1 MEKETETFTLKR
13 NLSEFIKDGLDQE
26 QLEAVTK
33 SEGNTLIIAG
43 PGSGK
48 TRVITY
54 KIAYLLDNHVRA
66 ENILLVTFTRAAA
79 KQMIE
84 RVKKVTEKDTSQLV
98 AGTFHHV
105 CNLILRKYANILG
118 YANSYSILDSED
130 ADDLLKIARNEYRSE
145 YSLDKELPKESV
157 ISKIISYACN
167 TVKSVREALGD
178 IAPYL
183 MEFEGDIEK
192 VWMKYA
198 QMKKDMNSMDY
209 DDILVNTGHLL
220 STNPN
225 ILEKV
230 SSQFRYVLVDEFQD
244 TSKIQL
250 EIVRALS
257 SVHKNLI
264 AVGDDA
270 QSIYSF
276 RGARFENIQEF
287 MQIKGTKLFKIQKN
301 YRSVPEIVQLINTM
315 LPGKAIPKKLESVR
329 KTGVLPFMIETFD
342 DSEQSEVVC
351 KIIAD
356 KIDEGLE
363 YKDIAVL
370 YRTHSLS
377 MVLQQK
383 MDSKR
388 LPYRLLSGR
397 KFIET
402 AHIKDMLSFVKVLQ
416 NPLDKISWSR
426 ALKLFSGLGT
436 KTAIRIY
443 EEIGSGLLNGS
454 DFETSLKDSSIKK
467 NKDALRIFSTLISMS
482 EQNPSKVLEYIYN
495 TFYQEYSKLS
505 FPDYRSRNSDV
516 ERFIDI
522 AGRYDNISRFLE
534 EMVLSENVQVIAPSQ
549 EDKENKITMS
559 TIHGAKG
566 LEWKVVILISVNPG
580 DLPNAMAIK
589 EMKLDEEERLF
600 YVAVTRAKDELYLLN
615 QSTGVT
621 NPYLKNSFVFV
632 KSENDFM
639 KKIPKEKVTKLKTG
653 YDF

>member
-1 MEKETETFTLKR
+1 MERETEAFTLKR
-13 NLSEFIKDGLDQE
+13 NLSEFIRDGLDQE

-98 AGTFHHV
+98 AGTFHHI

-118 YANSYSILDSED
+118 YTNSYSILDSED

-167 TVKSVREALGD
+167 TVKSVREALVD

-183 MEFEGDIEK
+183 MEFECDIEK

-264 AVGDDA
+264 VVGDDA

-301 YRSVPEIVQLINTM
+301 YRSVPEIVQLINSI

-426 ALKLFSGLGT
+426 ALKLFSGMGT
-436 KTAIRIY
+436 KTAIRIC
-443 EEIGSGLLNGS
+443 EEIGSELLNGK
-454 DFETSLKDSSIKK
+454 DFETALKNSSIKK
-467 NKDALRIFSTLISMS
+467 NKDAFMIFSTLISMT

-522 AGRYDNISRFLE
+522 A
-534 EMVLSENVQVIAPSQ
+534 
-549 EDKENKITMS
+549 
-559 TIHGAKG
+559 
-566 LEWKVVILISVNPG
+566 
-580 DLPNAMAIK
+580 
-589 EMKLDEEERLF
+589 
-600 YVAVTRAKDELYLLN
+600 
-615 QSTGVT
+615 
-621 NPYLKNSFVFV
+621 
-632 KSENDFM
+632 
-639 KKIPKEKVTKLKTG
+639 
-653 YDF
+653 

>member
-1 MEKETETFTLKR
+1 
-13 NLSEFIKDGLDQE
+13 
-26 QLEAVTK
+26 V
-33 SEGNTLIIAG
+33 
-43 PGSGK
+43 
-48 TRVITY
+48 
-54 KIAYLLDNHVRA
+54 
-66 ENILLVTFTRAAA
+66 
-79 KQMIE
+79 
-84 RVKKVTEKDTSQLV
+84 
-98 AGTFHHV
+98 
-105 CNLILRKYANILG
+105 
-118 YANSYSILDSED
+118 
-130 ADDLLKIARNEYRSE
+130 
-145 YSLDKELPKESV
+145 
-157 ISKIISYACN
+157 
-167 TVKSVREALGD
+167 D

-183 MEFEGDIEK
+183 MEFECDIEK

-264 AVGDDA
+264 VVGDDA

-301 YRSVPEIVQLINTM
+301 YRSVPEIVQLINSI

-426 ALKLFSGLGT
+426 ALKLFSGMGT
-436 KTAIRIY
+436 KTAIRIC
-443 EEIGSGLLNGS
+443 EEIGSELLNGK
-454 DFETSLKDSSIKK
+454 DFETALKNSSIKK
-467 NKDALRIFSTLISMS
+467 NKDAFMIFSTLISMT

-534 EMVLSENVQVIAPSQ
+534 EMVLSENVQMIAPSQ
-549 EDKENKITMS
+549 EDKENMITMS

-632 KSENDFM
+632 KSENDFI

>member
-1 MEKETETFTLKR
+1 MENETEVFTLKR

-130 ADDLLKIARNEYRSE
+130 ADDLLKMARNEYRSE

-157 ISKIISYACN
+157 VSKIISYACN

-192 VWMKYA
+192 IWMKYA

-220 STNPN
+220 STNPD
-225 ILEKV
+225 ILKKV

-287 MQIKGTKLFKIQKN
+287 MEIKGTKLFKIQKN

-315 LPGKAIPKKLESVR
+315 LPEKAIPKKLESVR

-426 ALKLFSGLGT
+426 ALKLFPGLGA

-443 EEIGSGLLNGS
+443 EEIGSELLKES
-454 DFETSLKDSSIKK
+454 DFETALKNSSIKK
-467 NKDALRIFSTLISMS
+467 NKDALKIFSTLISMS

-495 TFYQEYSKLS
+495 TFYQEYSRLS

-566 LEWKVVILISVNPG
+566 LEWKVVILISVNP
-580 DLPNAMAIK
+580 
-589 EMKLDEEERLF
+589 
-600 YVAVTRAKDELYLLN
+600 
-615 QSTGVT
+615 
-621 NPYLKNSFVFV
+621 
-632 KSENDFM
+632 
-639 KKIPKEKVTKLKTG
+639 
-653 YDF
+653 